1 MKKERL
7 LREQCL
13 TEVLQELLTALQP
26 LMASVCVTLLEL
38 GSHPATQ
45 VAWVEDAQHEPLFSL
60 ERRCSA
66 RASPL
71 SRALYCTILS
81 TNGDADAVFIA
92 VFTC

>member
-26 LMASVCVTLLEL
+26 LMALACGTLLEL
-38 GSHPATQ
+38 PWSPSCNMSG
-45 VAWVEDAQHEPLFSL
+45 VGGG
-60 ERRCSA
+60 CSA
-66 RASPL
+66 PASPL

-81 TNGDADAVFIA
+81 SNGDADGVFIA